1 MSTTDE
7 PSEGRLGA
15 VDDEPEVELNA
26 EERAAVRAYLQRCE
40 VRLSTLHRVATAL
53 LSGAGLMVL
62 FPVVGRDAV
71 VEVLRHLAT
80 GTFEASEAAL
90 LVAVVLGLCVPV
102 VSLMV
107 VLKDLTSFYFY
118 TNHVAGPGGGVFVP
132 RFTLTGLRL
141 PSDELGPAAAAE
153 LQRRR
158 GAPEAVELLVPDND
172 ESRSR
177 ADQRIAAYGGLEA
190 LGRVDPDQDAAPSV
204 SAPGETAPGSTVSND
219 DLARAE
225 AKFVLAASRSRTL
238 LEEVAKVEGG
248 MVRHVL
254 RIQVIVLRYV
264 KALLALL
271 TTALAVFAAA
281 GVVEGK
287 QVLGPADLAW
297 LAAVHLVWAPLVVL
311 AVSTPVAWLDRLLRN
326 VGASGTGARE
336 DPAFTHVEEVTVRLA
351 LLGWVAA
358 LVAMVVA
365 LADNQITSGG
375 RALGATVSVAT
386 AVALFLILRIWGEGA
401 VWRRVTA
408 RG

>member
-1 MSTTDE
+1 MEDE
-7 PSEGRLGA
+7 P
-15 VDDEPEVELNA
+15 DVELNS

-71 VEVLRHLAT
+71 VGVLRNLST
-80 GTFEASEAAL
+80 GTVDAPKAAL
-90 LVAVVLGLCVPV
+90 LVSGVLALSVPV

-107 VLKDLTSFYFY
+107 VLRDLTGFYFY
-118 TNHVAGPGGGVFVP
+118 TNHIPGPRGGIFIP

-141 PSDELGPAAAAE
+141 PADELGPAAAAE

-158 GAPEAVELLVPDND
+158 SAPESVGLLVPDND

-190 LGRVDPDQDAAPSV
+190 LGRADPEVERRSEQAISFDSSV
-204 SAPGETAPGSTVSND
+204 SDD

-225 AKFVLAASRSRTL
+225 AKYVLAASSSRTL
-238 LEEVAKVEGG
+238 LEEVAKVEAGI
-248 MVRHVL
+248 VRHVL

-281 GVVEGK
+281 AVVEGK
-287 QVLGPADLAW
+287 QVLGPTDLAW
-297 LAAVHLVWAPLVVL
+297 VAAVHLVWAPLVVL

-365 LADNQITSGG
+365 STDEVMTGVG
-375 RALGATVSVAT
+375 RGLGLGVVVAS
-386 AVALFLILRIWGEGA
+386 AAAMFLILRIWGEGA

-408 RG
+408 RT

>member
-1 MSTTDE
+1 MRRT
-7 PSEGRLGA
+7 PSGRPGRLWT
-15 VDDEPEVELNA
+15 VEDQPDVELNV

-71 VEVLRHLAT
+71 VEVLRNLST
-80 GTFEASEAAL
+80 GTVDAPKAAL
-90 LVAVVLGLCVPV
+90 LLSVVLVLSVPV

-107 VLKDLTSFYFY
+107 VLRDLTGFYFY
-118 TNHVAGPGGGVFVP
+118 TNHIPGSGGGIFVP
-132 RFTLTGLRL
+132 RFTLTGLQL
-141 PSDELGPAAAAE
+141 PSDELGPTAAAE

-158 GAPEAVELLVPDND
+158 SAPESVGLLVPDNA
-172 ESRSR
+172 ESRAR

-190 LGRVDPDQDAAPSV
+190 LGRVDPGGEGRPAAVASSDSSV
-204 SAPGETAPGSTVSND
+204 SEE

-225 AKFVLAASRSRTL
+225 AKYVLAASRSRTL
-238 LEEVAKVEGG
+238 LEEVAKVEAGI
-248 MVRHVL
+248 VRHVL

-281 GVVEGK
+281 AVVEGK
-287 QVLGPADLAW
+287 QVLGHADMAW

-311 AVSTPVAWLDRLLRN
+311 AVSTPVGWLDRLLRN
-326 VGASGTGARE
+326 VGASTTGARE

-358 LVAMVVA
+358 FVAMVVA
-365 LADNQITSGG
+365 LADDVVSSGG
-375 RALGATVSVAT
+375 RALGIAVLVVT
-386 AVALFLILRIWGEGA
+386 AAALFVILRIWGEGA

>member
-1 MSTTDE
+1 MRRT
-7 PSEGRLGA
+7 PSGRPGRLWT
-15 VDDEPEVELNA
+15 VEDQPDVELNV

-71 VEVLRHLAT
+71 VEVLRNLST
-80 GTFEASEAAL
+80 GTVDAPKAAL
-90 LVAVVLGLCVPV
+90 LLSVVLVLSVPV

-107 VLKDLTSFYFY
+107 VLRDLTGFYFY
-118 TNHVAGPGGGVFVP
+118 TNHIPGSGGGIFVP
-132 RFTLTGLRL
+132 RFTLTGLQL
-141 PSDELGPAAAAE
+141 PSDELGPTAAAE

-158 GAPEAVELLVPDND
+158 SAPESVGLLVPDNA
-172 ESRSR
+172 ESRAR

-190 LGRVDPDQDAAPSV
+190 LGRVDPGGEGRPAAVATSDSSV
-204 SAPGETAPGSTVSND
+204 SEE

-225 AKFVLAASRSRTL
+225 AKYVLAASRSRTL
-238 LEEVAKVEGG
+238 LEEVAKVEAGI
-248 MVRHVL
+248 VRHVL

-281 GVVEGK
+281 AVVEGK
-287 QVLGPADLAW
+287 QVLGHADMAW

-311 AVSTPVAWLDRLLRN
+311 AVSTPVGWLDRLLRN
-326 VGASGTGARE
+326 VGASTTGASE

-358 LVAMVVA
+358 FVAMVVA
-365 LADNQITSGG
+365 LADDVVSSGG
-375 RALGATVSVAT
+375 RALGIAVLVVT
-386 AVALFLILRIWGEGA
+386 AAALFVILRIWGEGA